1 MSVLSKKQKVFGNIA
16 AAKTLTESMP
26 KLKLSSSFPSVNNK
40 GDTITFLTDLIK
52 ALIGYIALV
61 NAIVDILTNSL
72 AKIEKEI
79 KKALKTE
86 LKSIVSCGVDPS
98 LPSFIK
104 STGSGIVIEVKKVDF
119 LDLFKTDATTKV
131 GNLLYNDVTS
141 PLTDSS
147 DFNTFLYG
155 VIQNDGTQF
164 TWKDKN
170 GVGLLDVKFTSLGTG
185 SIPNNTLTLKAN
197 PAYDNKS
204 LNDLNNSFIDSLTLF
219 NTENIVSRIIDI
231 IFGSISVSI
240 SKTRKQ
246 LETEEKINAVVD
258 KMVNDDLNAK
268 ESEDENYFTFNND
281 EISLIERRSGERQRG
296 VVKIKTSTTV
306 DGSVPVTSLTAFTN
320 DMSSA
325 TTPQD
330 KKKALANNLDNMAND
345 SANNINNGTDKV
357 SVKLNFVQSII
368 SNLIKAIIGI
378 VLSPKIVMIFLVNY
392 KIVYGPTATFGD
404 AIDFIKKN
412 RKLFKAIMKK
422 IAGMIIRILLA
433 IAMQKI
439 AKLVADAAIKKNID
453 KNKNKVSQLL
463 SLAGVP
469 QQALRAI
476 KGLA

>member
-1 MSVLSKKQKVFGNIA
+1 
-16 AAKTLTESMP
+16 
-26 KLKLSSSFPSVNNK
+26 
-40 GDTITFLTDLIK
+40 
-52 ALIGYIALV
+52 
-61 NAIVDILTNSL
+61 
-72 AKIEKEI
+72 
-79 KKALKTE
+79 
-86 LKSIVSCGVDPS
+86 
-98 LPSFIK
+98 
-104 STGSGIVIEVKKVDF
+104 
-119 LDLFKTDATTKV
+119 
-131 GNLLYNDVTS
+131 
-141 PLTDSS
+141 
-147 DFNTFLYG
+147 
-155 VIQNDGTQF
+155 
-164 TWKDKN
+164 
-170 GVGLLDVKFTSLGTG
+170 
-185 SIPNNTLTLKAN
+185 
-197 PAYDNKS
+197 
-204 LNDLNNSFIDSLTLF
+204 
-219 NTENIVSRIIDI
+219 
-231 IFGSISVSI
+231 
-240 SKTRKQ
+240 
-246 LETEEKINAVVD
+246 
-258 KMVNDDLNAK
+258 
-268 ESEDENYFTFNND
+268 
-281 EISLIERRSGERQRG
+281 
-296 VVKIKTSTTV
+296 
-306 DGSVPVTSLTAFTN
+306 
-320 DMSSA
+320 MSSA